1 MKIKIVF
8 GILGTLLKIL
18 GVLMLIPG
26 IVSTIYDEP
35 SGVAAFA
42 LASMLAISMG
52 ILLRRFSSD
61 EDVGNK
67 EAFAVVAL
75 GWLFAAFFG
84 ALPFVF
90 QGVSFV
96 DALFESISGFSA
108 TGATI
113 LTEKS
118 VGGYYILNETLA
130 DHSIASNLAG
140 VLRGALAANGAMSAS
155 LTQGSVSDYISS
167 DPHTYFGLL
176 FWRSFSQLI
185 GGMGIILLYVAILP
199 SLGVAGRQLFKA
211 ETVGPTKDTITPR
224 ARETARILWGVYLL
238 FVGAMI
244 SMLVVSGMPA
254 FDSFCTAF
262 SALATGGFSPR
273 ADSIAFY
280 NSPLIDTIVTL
291 FIFLGATS
299 FTLHYHA
306 LHNRNLKEWLGDPEL
321 RFFVLILSAAT
332 AILVLFGRID
342 GDLLTQFRFAAF
354 QVVSF
359 MGTCGFVNTLTYD
372 SWSTAAKLSLIMVM
386 LIGGCA
392 GSTAGGIKVVRLQ
405 IALKYAYSELFHL
418 VHPKAFVPIKVGKD
432 SVAEDVLRPILF
444 YSFFYLATWLALSL
458 LLAMISAGD
467 ARVDLVVVSSGV
479 ASLMGGVGPGFG
491 IITFDWSQIS
501 PFGKLIGFFCMY
513 IGRLELLPVFL
524 LFVPELWRK

>member
-1 MKIKIVF
+1 MRLRIVL

-18 GVLMLIPG
+18 GVLMLVPG

-35 SGVAAFA
+35 AGVAAFA
-42 LASMLAISMG
+42 LASMLAISTG
-52 ILLRRFSSD
+52 ILLRRFSSE
-61 EDVGNK
+61 EDLGNK

-84 ALPFVF
+84 ALPFLF
-90 QGVSFV
+90 QGVGFV
-96 DALFESISGFSA
+96 DSLFESISGFSA

-113 LTEKS
+113 LTEKNLE
-118 VGGYYILNETLA
+118 GYYTLNSTLA
-130 DHSIASNLAG
+130 DHSLASNLAG
-140 VLRGALAANGAMSAS
+140 VFAGAAAAN
-155 LTQGSVSDYISS
+155 LTQSSVDYYISS
-167 DPHTYFGLL
+167 GPHTYFGLL

-211 ETVGPTKDTITPR
+211 EVVGPTKDTITPR
-224 ARETARILWGVYLL
+224 AKQTARILWGVYML
-238 FVGAMI
+238 FVAVMI
-244 SMLVVSGMPA
+244 SLLIAVGMPV

-273 ADSIAFY
+273 ADSIAYY
-280 NSPLIDTIVTL
+280 NSIAIDTIVVL

-306 LHNRNLKEWLGDPEL
+306 LHRREIRGWLRDPEL
-321 RFFVLILSAAT
+321 RFFVLILVLAT
-332 AILVLFGRID
+332 AALVLFGRIE
-342 GDLLTQFRFAAF
+342 GDILTQLRFAGF

-372 SWSTAAKLSLIMVM
+372 SWSTAAKLALIIVM

-392 GSTAGGIKVVRLQ
+392 GSTAGGVKVVRLL
-405 IALKYAYSELFHL
+405 IVIKYAYNELFQL
-418 VHPKAFVPIKVGKD
+418 LHPKAFLPVRVGKE
-432 SVAEDVLRPILF
+432 SVGEDVLRPILF
-444 YSFFYLATWLALSL
+444 YSFFYLGVWLALSL
-458 LLAMISAGD
+458 LLAMVSVED
-467 ARVDLVVVSSGV
+467 SRVDLLVVASGV
-479 ASLMGGVGPGFG
+479 ASCMGGVGPGFG
-491 IITFDWSQIS
+491 VITFDWSQIS
-501 PFGKLIGFFCMY
+501 TLGKLIGFFCMY

-524 LFVPELWRK
+524 LFVPDLWRK

>member
-1 MKIKIVF
+1 MRIKIVF

-42 LASMLAISMG
+42 LTSMLAISTG

-113 LTEKS
+113 LYEKNLE
-118 VGGYYILNETLA
+118 GYFTINSTLA
-130 DHSIASNLAG
+130 DHSLASNLAG
-140 VLRGALAANGAMSAS
+140 VLAGAVSAN
-155 LTQGSVSDYISS
+155 LTQSSVGDYISS
-167 DPHTYFGLL
+167 APHTYFGLL

-238 FVGAMI
+238 FVGVMI
-244 SMLVVSGMPA
+244 VLLATAGMPV
-254 FDSFCTAF
+254 FDSLCTAF

-299 FTLHYHA
+299 FTLHYHT
-306 LHNRNLKEWLGDPEL
+306 LRSRSIKDWLRDPEL
-321 RFFVLILSAAT
+321 RFFVIILGAAT
-332 AILVLFGRID
+332 AILVLFGGIE
-342 GDLLTQFRFAAF
+342 GDPLTKFRFAAF

-418 VHPKAFVPIKVGKD
+418 LHPKAFLPIKVGKD
-432 SVAEDVLRPILF
+432 SIEEDVLRPILF

-458 LLAMISAGD
+458 LLAMVSAGD
-467 ARVDLVVVSSGV
+467 ARVDLLVVTSGV
-479 ASLMGGVGPGFG
+479 ASCMGGVGPGFG

>member
-1 MKIKIVF
+1 MKSRIVL

-18 GVLMLIPG
+18 GVLMLVPG

-35 SGVAAFA
+35 AGVAAFA
-42 LASMLAISMG
+42 LASMLAISTG
-52 ILLRRFSSD
+52 ILLRRFSSE
-61 EDVGNK
+61 EDLGNK

-90 QGVSFV
+90 QGVGFV

-113 LTEKS
+113 LTEKNLQ
-118 VGGYYILNETLA
+118 GYYTLNSTLA
-130 DHSIASNLAG
+130 DHSLASNLAG
-140 VLRGALAANGAMSAS
+140 IFAGAVAAN
-155 LTQGSVSDYISS
+155 LTQSSVGNYISS
-167 DPHTYFGLL
+167 GPHTYFGLL

-199 SLGVAGRQLFKA
+199 HLGVAGRQLFKA
-211 ETVGPTKDTITPR
+211 EVVGPTKDTITPR
-224 ARETARILWGVYLL
+224 AKQTARILWGVYVL
-238 FVGAMI
+238 FVGVMI
-244 SMLVVSGMPA
+244 VLLIAVGMPV

-273 ADSIAFY
+273 ADSIAY
-280 NSPLIDTIVTL
+280 YHSAAIDIIVTL
-291 FIFLGATS
+291 FVFLGATS

-306 LHNRNLKEWLGDPEL
+306 LHSRDIRGWLRDPEL
-321 RFFVLILSAAT
+321 RFFVLLLAAAT
-332 AILVLFGRID
+332 AILILFGGIE
-342 GDLLTQFRFAAF
+342 GDLLTQFRFAVF

-372 SWSTAAKLSLIMVM
+372 SWSTAAKLALIMVM

-405 IALKYAYSELFHL
+405 IVLKYAYNELIHL
-418 VHPKAFVPIKVGKD
+418 LHPRAFLPVRVGKD

-444 YSFFYLATWLALSL
+444 YSFFYLAVWLALSL
-458 LLAMISAGD
+458 LLAMVSAGNPK
-467 ARVDLVVVSSGV
+467 VDMLVVSSGV
-479 ASLMGGVGPGFG
+479 ASCMGGVGPGFG
-491 IITFDWSQIS
+491 VITFDWSQIS
-501 PFGKLIGFFCMY
+501 STGKMIGFFCMY

-524 LFVPELWRK
+524 LFIPELWRK